1 MPAEGVRQSGPM
13 KPAARRAL
21 FLAVPYAAFGL
32 LLAVVELTVRTLATP
47 VDPLQVFVSAPQRAQ
62 FDDARA
68 VRIFEFDPLLFW
80 RLKPGLRDVIWEHTP
95 VTTSSERLRYDRALG
110 RKPAGTVRILCAGDS
125 VTFGFGV
132 PPVALKR
139 PDGRHPDWLPYPAR
153 LEKALRAANPDRA
166 IEVAPLAVP
175 GYSTHQG
182 LAWMRRDL
190 RALRPDVVTVLYGW
204 NDIGLRAQPD
214 AEAMKADSWSV
225 VSRALLVRSQTLL
238 HLFRAWHGPGTA
250 GAVPVRGVPRVDA
263 DGYVANIRAMTEVA
277 RAAGAAVVVIGPVY
291 RDRVEYPPEGDW
303 IAERRAALRA
313 AMESAGVA
321 YLEVPEL
328 TEASWPAN
336 QPLFLEHIH
345 PNHKGHRLL
354 AERLLGFLRERS
366 LLGDLRVPEL
376 EP

>member
-1 MPAEGVRQSGPM
+1 M
-13 KPAARRAL
+13 KPAARKAL
-21 FLAVPYAAFGL
+21 FLAVPYLAFAL
-32 LLAVVELTVRTLATP
+32 LLALVELSVRAVSASL
-47 VDPLQVFVSAPQRAQ
+47 DPLEAFVAAPQRAQ

-95 VTTSSERLRYDRALG
+95 VTTSADRLRYDRPLG
-110 RKPAGTVRILCAGDS
+110 RKPAGTFRILCAGDS

-132 PPVALKR
+132 PQVALKR
-139 PDGRHPDWLPYPAR
+139 PEERHPDWQPYPAR
-153 LEKALRAANPDRA
+153 LEKALAAANPGRA

-190 RALRPDVVTVLYGW
+190 RALAPDLVTVLYGW

-214 AEAMKADSWSV
+214 ADAMRTDGWSV
-225 VSRALLVRSQTLL
+225 FARGSLARSQALLRLWTAL
-238 HLFRAWHGPGTA
+238 HARG
-250 GAVPVRGVPRVDA
+250 GAVASVRGVPRVDRER
-263 DGYVANIRAMTEVA
+263 YVANIRAMTEVV
-277 RAAGAAVVVIGPVY
+277 RASGAAVVVIGPVY

-313 AMESAGVA
+313 ALEPLGVP
-321 YLEVPEL
+321 YLVVPEL
-328 TEASWPAN
+328 TEESWPAN

-354 AERLLGFLRERS
+354 AERLAAFLAERH
-366 LLGDLRVPEL
+366 LLGDLRAPER
-376 EP
+376 P

>member
-1 MPAEGVRQSGPM
+1 M
-13 KPAARRAL
+13 KPAARKAL
-21 FLAVPYAAFGL
+21 FLAVPYAAFVL
-32 LLAVVELTVRTLATP
+32 LLAVVELSVRAAAGVL
-47 VDPLQVFVSAPQRAQ
+47 DPLEAFVSAPQRAQ
-62 FDDARA
+62 FDDARS

-80 RLKPGLRDVIWEHTP
+80 RLKAGLRDVIWEHTP
-95 VTTSSERLRYDRALG
+95 VSTSSERLRYDRALG
-110 RKPAGTVRILCAGDS
+110 RKAAGTFRVLCAGDS

-132 PPVALKR
+132 PRVALKR
-139 PDGRHPDWLPYPAR
+139 PEERHPDWLPYPAR
-153 LEKALRAANPDRA
+153 LEKALAAANPGRA
-166 IEVAPLAVP
+166 VEVAPLAVP

-190 RALRPDVVTVLYGW
+190 AALAPDLVTVLYGW

-214 AEAMKADSWSV
+214 AAAMKTDRWNV
-225 VSRALLVRSQTLL
+225 FSRGALARSQALLRLWGAL
-238 HLFRAWHGPGTA
+238 HARR
-250 GAVPVRGVPRVDA
+250 GAVPARGVPRVDR

-277 RAAGAAVVVIGPVY
+277 RASGAAVVVLGPVY

-313 AMESAGVA
+313 SMEALGVP

-345 PNHKGHRLL
+345 PNQKGHRLL
-354 AERLLGFLRERS
+354 AERLLAFLDERR
-366 LLGDLRVPEL
+366 LLRDLRVPER
-376 EP
+376 P

>member
-1 MPAEGVRQSGPM
+1 M
-13 KPAARRAL
+13 KPAARKAL
-21 FLAVPYAAFGL
+21 FLAVPYAAFAL
-32 LLAVVELTVRTLATP
+32 LLALVELSVRALSATL
-47 VDPLQVFVSAPQRAQ
+47 DPLEAFVSAPQRAQ

-80 RLKPGLRDVIWEHTP
+80 RLKPGLRDVVWEHTP
-95 VTTSSERLRYDRALG
+95 VTTSADRLRYDRPLG
-110 RKPAGTVRILCAGDS
+110 RKPAGTFRVLCAGDS

-139 PDGRHPDWLPYPAR
+139 PQERHPDWLPYPAR
-153 LEKALRAANPDRA
+153 LEKALAAANPGRA

-190 RALRPDVVTVLYGW
+190 AALRPDLVTVLYGW

-214 AEAMKADSWSV
+214 ADAMKTDGWSV
-225 VSRALLVRSQTLL
+225 FSRALLARSQALL
-238 HLFRAWHGPGTA
+238 RLWFALHARG
-250 GAVPVRGVPRVDA
+250 GAAAPARGVPRVDR
-263 DGYVANIRAMTEVA
+263 DGYVANVRAMTEVA

-313 AMESAGVA
+313 AMEPLGVP

-328 TEASWPAN
+328 TEASWPGN

-345 PNHKGHRLL
+345 PNQKGHRLL
-354 AERLLGFLRERS
+354 AERLLAFLFERR
-366 LLGDLRVPEL
+366 LLRDLRVPEQR
-376 EP
+376 